1 MKSKFLRL
9 KYGCYAAGLSMAV
22 VAYLSPLLFL
32 TFREMY
38 GLSYTQLGLLVVIN
52 FCTQLLADLAISF
65 FPQFFKIPKI
75 TRATQSLTLV
85 GFIIYALWPTFFPE
99 TAYVGLALGTVLF
112 CAGTGFTEVLT
123 TPIISAAFPENA
135 DREVS
140 KLHSMYAWGVTG
152 MTLIFTGFLWLFGA
166 ENWQWMVGIL
176 CLVPLTSYILYRGA
190 EFPEMDMGGGASRQQ
205 GGNRGLWKC
214 VLMIFLAGAAECTM
228 AQWSSG
234 YLEQALGIPKL
245 WGDIFG
251 VAMFSLLLGI
261 GRTAYARKGG
271 DIYPVL
277 IWGTA
282 GAAVCYLVAAVTSTP
297 LVALLACVVTGLCVS
312 MLWPGS
318 LIAATERFPKAGI
331 LLFALMAAGGDLGA
345 SLGSQLVGSVTDALM
360 IDGSFME
367 LAAGQGVTPEQLAMK
382 TAMLIGMLFAL
393 CALPF
398 LLYMRKESRKQ

>member
-1 MKSKFLRL
+1 MKSRFLRL
-9 KYGCYAAGLSMAV
+9 KYGCYTAGLSMAI
-22 VAYLSPLLFL
+22 VAYLSPLLFI
-32 TFREMY
+32 TFREQY

-75 TRATQSLTLV
+75 TRATQSMTLV
-85 GFIIYALWPTFFPE
+85 GFIIYALWPAFFPDM
-99 TAYVGLALGTVLF
+99 AYVGLALGTVLF

-152 MTLIFTGFLWLFGA
+152 MTLIFTGYLWLFGA
-166 ENWQWMVGIL
+166 ENWQWMVGVL

-190 EFPEMDMGGGASRQQ
+190 EFPEMDTGDATQERSS
-205 GGNRGLWKC
+205 NKGLWKC
-214 VLMIFLAGAAECTM
+214 VLMIFMAGAVECTM

-251 VAMFSLLLGI
+251 VAMFSLFLGI
-261 GRTAYARKGG
+261 GRTTYARKGG

-282 GAAVCYLVAAVTSTP
+282 GAAVCYLVAAVTSVP
-297 LVALLACVVTGLCVS
+297 LVALLACVITGLCVS

-318 LIAATERFPKAGI
+318 LIAATDRFPKAGM
-331 LLFALMAAGGDLGA
+331 LLFALMAAGGDMGA
-345 SLGSQLVGSVTDALM
+345 SLGSQLVGSVTDILM
-360 IDGSFME
+360 TQESFGTF
-367 LAAGQGVTPEQLAMK
+367 AASQGVTPEQLAMK
-382 TAMLIGMLFAL
+382 TAMLIGLLFAL
-393 CALPF
+393 CALPV
-398 LLYMRKESRKQ
+398 LLHMRKEARKP

>member
-1 MKSKFLRL
+1 MKTRFQRL
-9 KYGCYAAGLSMAV
+9 KYGCYGAGLSMAI

-32 TFREMY
+32 TFREQY
-38 GLSYTQLGLLVVIN
+38 GLSYTQMGLLVVIN

-65 FPQFFKIPKI
+65 FPRFFKIPKI
-75 TRATQSLTLV
+75 TRATQSLTLA

-99 TAYVGLALGTVLF
+99 SAYVGLAVGTVLF

-140 KLHSMYAWGVTG
+140 KLHSMYAWGVMG
-152 MTLIFTGFLWLFGA
+152 MTLVFTVFLRLFGA
-166 ENWQWMVGIL
+166 ENWQWMVGGL
-176 CLVPLTSYILYRGA
+176 CVVPLAAYILYRGA
-190 EFPEMDMGGGASRQQ
+190 EFPEMDNESNASRTR
-205 GGNRGLWKC
+205 GENRGLWKC
-214 VLMIFLAGAAECTM
+214 VLMIFLAGAVECTM

-234 YLEQALGIPKL
+234 YLEAALGIPKL

-251 VAMFSLLLGI
+251 VAMFSLFLGI

-282 GAAVCYLVAAVTSTP
+282 GAAVCYLVAAVTSVP
-297 LVALLACVVTGLCVS
+297 LVALVACVVTGLCVS

-318 LIAATERFPKAGI
+318 LVAATERFPKAGI
-331 LLFALMAAGGDLGA
+331 MLFALMAAGGDLGA
-345 SLGSQLVGSVTDALM
+345 SLGSQLVGSVTDILM
-360 IDGSFME
+360 THEGFVE
-367 LAAGQGVTPEQLAMK
+367 LAARRALTPEQLAMQ
-382 TAMLIGMLFAL
+382 TAMLIGMVFAL
-393 CALPF
+393 GALP
-398 LLYMRKESRKQ
+398 LLLHMRKEARK

>member
-1 MKSKFLRL
+1 MKSRFLRL
-9 KYGCYAAGLSMAV
+9 KYGCYTAGLSMAI

-32 TFREMY
+32 TFREQY

-75 TRATQSLTLV
+75 TRATQSMTLV
-85 GFIIYALWPTFFPE
+85 GFIIYALWPTFFPDM
-99 TAYVGLALGTVLF
+99 AYVGLALGTVLF

-152 MTLIFTGFLWLFGA
+152 MTLIFTGYLWLFGA

-176 CLVPLTSYILYRGA
+176 CLVPLTSYTLYRGA
-190 EFPEMDMGGGASRQQ
+190 EFPNMESADAPQEW
-205 GGNRGLWKC
+205 GGNKGLWKC
-214 VLMIFLAGAAECTM
+214 VLMIFLAGAVECTM

-251 VAMFSLLLGI
+251 VAMFSLFLGI
-261 GRTAYARKGG
+261 GRTTYSRKGG

-277 IWGTA
+277 IWGTV
-282 GAAVCYLVAAVTSTP
+282 GAALCYLVAAVISVP
-297 LVALLACVVTGLCVS
+297 VVALLACVVTGLCVS

-345 SLGSQLVGSVTDALM
+345 SLGSQLVGSVTDVLM
-360 IDGSFME
+360 VHEGFME
-367 LAAGQGVTPEQLAMK
+367 LALHRGLTPEQLAMQ
-382 TAMLIGMLFAL
+382 TAMLIGMVFAL
-393 CALPF
+393 CSLPF
-398 LLYMRKESRKQ
+398 LLHMRKECRK